1 MIITQEIWQPD
12 HQARSTANSCS
23 RMARILVLFDRMLNF
38 SLLCRHQEQAL
49 PRPFASPHWPHGY
62 LTRPTCRTR
71 PRRGIRRGEKIS
83 PLPQAVYG
91 CARRRAEDD
100 AARSWQGFRLSE
112 GQIRAILSAPLLLF
126 WSINRWRPPLVPF
139 SPAAAGGLTS

>member
-23 RMARILVLFDRMLNF
+23 RMARILVSFDRMLKKIP
-38 SLLCRHQEQAL
+38 SMQASRTSF

-71 PRRGIRRGEKIS
+71 PASNAERRSRHYHK
-83 PLPQAVYG
+83 LWAVYG
-91 CARRRAEDD
+91 CAWRRAEDD

>member
-1 MIITQEIWQPD
+1 MNDHYARNMAAWSSGKKHSKLLLQNGQNPCFIWQNAKFFTSM
-12 HQARSTANSCS
+12 QAS
-23 RMARILVLFDRMLNF
+23 RTSFAPSLCLPSLAAWIFDETDVPNK
-38 SLLCRHQEQAL
+38 
-49 PRPFASPHWPHGY
+49 
-62 LTRPTCRTR
+62 T
-71 PRRGIRRGEKIS
+71 GIQRGEKIS

>member
-1 MIITQEIWQPD
+1 M
-12 HQARSTANSCS
+12 QAS
-23 RMARILVLFDRMLNF
+23 RTSFAPALCLPSLAAWIFDETDVPNK
-38 SLLCRHQEQAL
+38 
-49 PRPFASPHWPHGY
+49 
-62 LTRPTCRTR
+62 T
-71 PRRGIRRGEKIS
+71 GIQRGEKIS

-126 WSINRWRPPLVPF
+126 
-139 SPAAAGGLTS
+139 